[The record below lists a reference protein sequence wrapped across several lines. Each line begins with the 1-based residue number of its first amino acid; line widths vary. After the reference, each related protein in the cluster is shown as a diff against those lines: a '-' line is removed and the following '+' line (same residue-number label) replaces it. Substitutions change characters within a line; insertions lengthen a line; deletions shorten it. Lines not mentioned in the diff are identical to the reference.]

1 MNITLF
7 NGGRGA
13 SSIIKSLKNYNNINI
28 SSIVNA
34 YDDGK
39 STGEIRSFFNMLGPS
54 DLRKVQSI
62 FLDTKNHLYNY
73 NINFF
78 NYRLPKNITNSLAKE
93 EIIKLFSHISN
104 DKNIF
109 GIDNFIFSKMKK
121 FINIFLNKL
130 DYLESEKSRKFN
142 FNDCSIMNCLYAG
155 AYTYFN
161 DDLIKTIEYF
171 SYLFKIES
179 KILPNSIENL
189 NLIAL
194 RENGDMLSNEADI
207 VGLRSNVKIYKI
219 FLIKSIDKID
229 LNYLSKI
236 SFNEKLKYLDKLSF
250 NVQISNNLK
259 KIINDS
265 DIIIYSPGTQ
275 HSSLLPTYMTNTIGD
290 LISNNKNSLK
300 VFISNIGADY
310 ENPVYI
316 ASDYLYN
323 SFKYLNLSS
332 MKKNLLKDYFNFLLI
347 NEPLIRN
354 DSNKVKF
361 DNKIIETGIDFQRI
375 NLEDTKNLGH
385 HDGNKVVELIFK
397 KYNQLNIQ
405 N

>member
-300 VFISNIGADY
+300 VFISNIGTDY

>member
-62 FLDTKNHLYNY
+62 FLDSKNHLYNY
-73 NINFF
+73 NIDFF
-78 NYRLPKNITNSLAKE
+78 NYRLPKNITNSLAKD
-93 EIIKLFSHISN
+93 EIMKLFSNISN

-130 DYLESEKSRKFN
+130 NYLEFEKSRKFN
-142 FNDCSIMNCLYAG
+142 FDDCSIMNCLYAG

-161 DDLIKTIEYF
+161 EDLIKTIEYF
-171 SYLFKIES
+171 SYLFKIEN

-189 NLIAL
+189 KLIAL
-194 RENGDMLSNEADI
+194 RENGEIIFKEADI
-207 VGLRSNVKIYKI
+207 VSLRSNVKIYKI
-219 FLIKSIDKID
+219 FLIKSTDEID

-236 SFNEKLKYLDKLSF
+236 SFNEKLKYLDKLNF
-250 NVQISNNLK
+250 NVQISNSLI
-259 KIINDS
+259 KIIKDS

-275 HSSLLPTYMTNTIGD
+275 HSSLLPTYMTNSIGD
-290 LISNNKNSLK
+290 LISNNKNCLK

-323 SFKYLNLSS
+323 SFKYLNSSS
-332 MKKNLLKDYFNFLLI
+332 MKKNLLKDFFNFLLI
-347 NEPLIRN
+347 NEPLISN
-354 DSNKVKF
+354 DANKVKF
-361 DNKIIETGIDFQRI
+361 DNKIIETGIDYQRI
-375 NLEDTKNLGH
+375 NLEDIKNHGH

-397 KYNQLNIQ
+397 KFNHLKKQ